1 MKTTKYFFLSILFIQ
16 SFLFA
21 SPNCPQNII
30 LMIIDGG
37 GFNHIDAADYYACG
51 KKGEQPFE
59 KFPVK
64 LAMTTYSIGG
74 SYESKKTMEDFNY
87 VAIGCTDSAAAATA
101 MSTGTKTSKN
111 AIGVDTNGNR
121 LEHIIEKCEKLGM
134 ATGVVTTVQIS
145 HSTPAGFIAH
155 NKSRDNY
162 QQIADEMINQS
173 GLEVILGCGNP
184 LFGNNGE
191 KLDEPNN
198 FEYVGSQ
205 KIWDSLVAGSS
216 GKWTLI
222 QSRQEFL
229 NLAES
234 QTPKRVIG
242 LAHASETLQQKRSG
256 KSSVPFDVPLNKNVP
271 NLPEMAKA
279 ALNVLDDDPDG
290 FFVMIEAGAVDW
302 ASHDNDSARMI
313 EEMIDFDSAV
323 DAVVSW
329 VETKSDWENT
339 LVIIT
344 ADHQTGY
351 LTNVSSN
358 GKGKLPKM
366 QWNSNKHT
374 NSLVPFYAKGKG
386 SELFADCVKGKDP
399 VYGLYIDNTDIAK
412 VIFALL
418 EQKVSTKK

>member
-1 MKTTKYFFLSILFIQ
+1 
-16 SFLFA
+16 
-21 SPNCPQNII
+21 
-30 LMIIDGG
+30 
-37 GFNHIDAADYYACG
+37 
-51 KKGEQPFE
+51 
-59 KFPVK
+59 
-64 LAMTTYSIGG
+64 
-74 SYESKKTMEDFNY
+74 
-87 VAIGCTDSAAAATA
+87 
-101 MSTGTKTSKN
+101 
-111 AIGVDTNGNR
+111 
-121 LEHIIEKCEKLGM
+121 M

-173 GLEVILGCGNP
+173 ALEVIFGCGNP

-191 KLDEPNN
+191 KLDEPDN

-205 KIWDSLVAGSS
+205 KIWDSLAAGSS

-242 LAHASETLQQKRSG
+242 LAQASETLQQKRSG
-256 KSSVPFDVPLNKNVP
+256 KSSIPFDVPLNKNVP

-302 ASHDNDSARMI
+302 ASHDNNIARMI

-366 QWNSNKHT
+366 RWNSKKHT
-374 NSLVPFYAKGKG
+374 NSLVPFYANGKG
-386 SELFADCVKGKDP
+386 SELFIDCVKGKDP
-399 VYGLYIDNTDIAK
+399 ILGAYIDNTDIAK
-412 VIFALL
+412 VIFTLL
-418 EQKVSTKK
+418 EQRASTKK